1 MTNNSTKSL
10 SFEVDLTR
18 ELKQEKIL
26 FKELY
31 GYLNSHEKF
40 SNEIFD
46 SMSHELRTPVVSI
59 KANIDMLLQNQFG
72 KLTTVQ
78 KERLQRIK
86 ENTESL
92 ITVIFQMLEKS
103 KKRNGL

>member
-1 MTNNSTKSL
+1 MTKNGKQSL
-10 SFEVDLTR
+10 SFEVDATR
-18 ELKQEKIL
+18 ELKQEKII

-31 GYLNSHEKF
+31 GYLNSYEKL

-78 KERLQRIK
+78 KDRLQRIK
-86 ENTESL
+86 ENTDLL

-103 KKRNGL
+103 KKRNRL